1 MHPLCYNIT
10 SVSLGTIITYSHIRI
25 CNILFL
31 LNMLYNILLHGV
43 DTGRYNITIENDSQL
58 QQSLCTFTH
67 LNI

>member
-1 MHPLCYNIT
+1 M
-10 SVSLGTIITYSHIRI
+10 TYSHIRI

-58 QQSLCTFTH
+58 QQSLCTFIKKSACNYFETVGKV
-67 LNI
+67 

>member
-1 MHPLCYNIT
+1 MHPLHSSIRIRE
-10 SVSLGTIITYSHIRI
+10 SVGVSTYSYIHI

-58 QQSLCTFTH
+58 QQSLCTLTH